1 MLAARLDLPAEPRA
15 FALFA
20 HCFTCG
26 KDIFAAS
33 RIAEGLAA
41 RDIAV
46 LRFDFTGIGSSE
58 GEFANTNFS
67 SNVGDLVAAADYLRQ
82 NHGPPSLLIGHSLGG
97 AAVLAAAPHVP
108 DATAVVT
115 IGAPASAAHVT
126 HNFAANLADIVEKGT
141 AEVTLAGRTFTI
153 TKQFLDDLAGQNFLD
168 GLAKMRKALLVCHAP
183 QDEYV
188 GIENASA
195 DLHRRAAS
203 QELPLARY
211 GGSSPAQAGRWHL
224 RCRRDR
230 DLGIAVSA
238 SRRRAGGVTGGCG
251 RGQRDARRALGA
263 ARAGRAPLLLADEP
277 VAVGGEDA
285 GPGPYDYLLA
295 ALGACT
301 SMTMR
306 LYAERKG
313 ISAERFSIRLSHR
326 RIHAEDCADCET
338 KDGNIGEITRD
349 ITIEG
354 DVSEAAR
361 AANGNCR
368 SMSGPSNADT
378 RDQDTL
384 TSGVLMH
391 ASDGWSPAR
400 INHFGSSASPGRSEM
415 DDLSDGLR
423 LSLPGPGQTR
433 LATSV
438 QPRLISSSIPI
449 DAVPGC
455 PPDGE
460 RAEGSPVSAWRM
472 PMPAPSPASPAGRRC
487 RIPE

>member
-1 MLAARLDLPAEPRA
+1 MPESRKVEFPGATGAMRAARLDLPAEPRA

-33 RIAEGLAA
+33 RMAEGLAA

-82 NHGPPSLLIGHSLGG
+82 KHGPPSILIGHSLGG

-108 DATAVVT
+108 DATTVVT

-126 HNFAANLADIVEKGT
+126 HNFAANLADLVAKGT

-168 GLAKMRKALLVCHAP
+168 DLAKMRKALLVCHAP

-195 DLHRRAAS
+195 IFTAARHPKS
-203 QELPLARY
+203 FLSLDTAD
-211 GGSSPAQAGRWHL
+211 HL
-224 RCRRDR
+224 LRKRSDAIYVA
-230 DLGIAVSA
+230 DVIATWA
-238 SRRRAGGVTGGCG
+238 SRYLAVGEQRPALPDGVVEVSETRGGHLV
-251 RGQRDARRALGA
+251 QRI
-263 ARAGRAPLLLADEP
+263 RAGRHLLVADEP

-313 ISAERFSIRLSHR
+313 ISADRFSVRLSHR
-326 RIHAEDCADCET
+326 RIHAEDCADCDT
-338 KDGNIGEITRD
+338 KDGNIDEITRD
-349 ITIEG
+349 ITIAG
-354 DVSEAAR
+354 DVTGA
-361 AANGNCR
+361 
-368 SMSGPSNADT
+368 
-378 RDQDTL
+378 
-384 TSGVLMH
+384 
-391 ASDGWSPAR
+391 
-400 INHFGSSASPGRSEM
+400 
-415 DDLSDGLR
+415 
-423 LSLPGPGQTR
+423 
-433 LATSV
+433 
-438 QPRLISSSIPI
+438 
-449 DAVPGC
+449 
-455 PPDGE
+455 E
-460 RAEGSPVSAWRM
+460 RARLMEIADRCPVHQTLAHEIKIRS
-472 PMPAPSPASPAGRRC
+472 SLAS
-487 RIPE
+487 

>member
-67 SNVGDLVAAADYLRQ
+67 SNVRDLVAAADYLRR
-82 NHGPPSLLIGHSLGG
+82 NHGTPSLLIGHSLGG
-97 AAVLAAAPHVP
+97 AAVLVAAPHVP

-126 HNFAANLADIVEKGT
+126 HNFAANLADIAEKGT
-141 AEVTLAGRTFTI
+141 VEVTLAGRTFTI
-153 TKQFLDDLAGQNFLD
+153 TKQFLDDLTGQNFLD
-168 GLAKMRKALLVCHAP
+168 DLANMRKALLVCHAP

-195 DLHRRAAS
+195 IFAAARHPKSFLSLDTADHLLRKRADGIYVADVIATWVS
-203 QELPLARY
+203 RY
-211 GGSSPAQAGRWHL
+211 L
-224 RCRRDR
+224 
-230 DLGIAVSA
+230 AVSEQTA
-238 SRRRAGGVTGGCG
+238 ALPDGVVEVSEARGGHLV
-251 RGQRDARRALGA
+251 QRV
-263 ARAGRAPLLLADEP
+263 RAGRHLLVADEP

-306 LYAERKG
+306 LYAERKR
-313 ISAERFSIRLSHR
+313 INVDRFSIRLSHR
-326 RIHAEDCADCET
+326 KIHAEDCADCDT
-338 KDGNIGEITRD
+338 KDGNIGEIARD
-349 ITIEG
+349 INIDG
-354 DVSEAAR
+354 DVTEAERAR
-361 AANGNCR
+361 L
-368 SMSGPSNADT
+368 MEIAD
-378 RDQDTL
+378 RCPVHQTL
-384 TSGVLMH
+384 TH
-391 ASDGWSPAR
+391 EIKIR
-400 INHFGSSASPGRSEM
+400 SS
-415 DDLSDGLR
+415 L
-423 LSLPGPGQTR
+423 
-433 LATSV
+433 V
-438 QPRLISSSIPI
+438 Y
-449 DAVPGC
+449 
-455 PPDGE
+455 
-460 RAEGSPVSAWRM
+460 
-472 PMPAPSPASPAGRRC
+472 
-487 RIPE
+487 